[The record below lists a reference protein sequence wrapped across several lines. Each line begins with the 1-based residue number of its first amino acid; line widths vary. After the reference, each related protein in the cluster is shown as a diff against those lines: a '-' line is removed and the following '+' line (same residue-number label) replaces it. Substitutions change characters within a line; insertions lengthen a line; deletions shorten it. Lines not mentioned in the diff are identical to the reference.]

1 MAKSKDCPLCGG
13 LVESKGEEDGA
24 AAMNRHFE
32 RDCPW
37 RHTGKPP
44 GMRKNR

>member
-1 MAKSKDCPLCGG
+1 MAPGKAKDCPLCGR
-13 LVESKGEEDGA
+13 LVEARAAEDGA

-37 RHTGKPP
+37 RHTSKPP
-44 GMRKNR
+44 ASR